1 MVVARLVL
9 RAQHKPR
16 TEAKEIMTSAQNTS
30 PEQETQSGTES
41 SQYLTFI
48 LAEEE
53 YAIDILRVQGIQGW
67 DTVTA
72 IPNTPE
78 YILGVINLRGSV
90 VPIVELRRRFK
101 LESVPFGPTTVV
113 IIVKIKS
120 GDKERTLGI
129 VVDAVSEVYSLLH
142 KDVRPAPDFGNA
154 GNIDFV
160 KGVATVEDKM
170 LILLNVDELLD
181 DNVLDS
187 TPAATAA

>member
-1 MVVARLVL
+1 
-9 RAQHKPR
+9 
-16 TEAKEIMTSAQNTS
+16 MTSAENKS
-30 PEQETQSGTES
+30 PEQETQTGTES

-90 VPIVELRRRFK
+90 VPIVELRRRFN

-120 GDKERTLGI
+120 GDNERTLGV

-142 KDVRPAPDFGNA
+142 KDVRQAPDFGSA

-181 DNVLDS
+181 DDVLDS

>member
-1 MVVARLVL
+1 
-9 RAQHKPR
+9 
-16 TEAKEIMTSAQNTS
+16 MTSAQNTS

>member
-1 MVVARLVL
+1 MARIVL

-16 TEAKEIMTSAQNTS
+16 MEAKEIMTSAENKS
-30 PEQETQSGTES
+30 PEQETQTGTES

-90 VPIVELRRRFK
+90 VPIVELRRRFN

-120 GDKERTLGI
+120 GDNERTLGV

-142 KDVRPAPDFGNA
+142 KDVRQAPDFGSA

-181 DNVLDS
+181 DDVLDS

>member
-1 MVVARLVL
+1 
-9 RAQHKPR
+9 
-16 TEAKEIMTSAQNTS
+16 MTSAQNTS

-67 DTVTA
+67 DKVTA

-120 GDKERTLGI
+120 GDNERTLGI

-181 DNVLDS
+181 DDVLDS

>member
-1 MVVARLVL
+1 
-9 RAQHKPR
+9 
-16 TEAKEIMTSAQNTS
+16 MTSAQNTS

-181 DNVLDS
+181 DDVLDS

>member
-1 MVVARLVL
+1 
-9 RAQHKPR
+9 
-16 TEAKEIMTSAQNTS
+16 MTSAQNTS

-72 IPNTPE
+72 IPNTPD